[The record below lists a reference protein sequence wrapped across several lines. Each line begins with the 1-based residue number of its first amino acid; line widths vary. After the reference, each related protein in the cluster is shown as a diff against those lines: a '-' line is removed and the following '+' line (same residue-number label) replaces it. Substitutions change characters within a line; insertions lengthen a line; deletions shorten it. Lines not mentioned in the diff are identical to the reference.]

1 MDDKAPRYPM
11 LNVEEVQE
19 RILAGIETQGPE
31 TISAL
36 DAVGRI
42 LAEDIDADMSVP
54 PWDNSAMDGFA
65 VRAEDIADAVAT
77 SPIIL
82 RVVADLPAGQ
92 APDRAVGEGEAIRI
106 MTGAPVPLGAD
117 TVVRFE
123 DTSSDGDG
131 VEIFVAVPLGE
142 NVRRAGEDVREG
154 DTVLREGASLR
165 PQEVGMLALAGRET
179 VSVIRRPTVALL
191 ATGDEIVGPGEPVP
205 PGKIRNINSYTNAAQ
220 VRKYGGVPMMLGTVA
235 DDADSIRRT
244 IRRAIADGVDIL
256 VTSGGVSV
264 GDYDFV
270 KQILA
275 EEGEI
280 EFWWINMKPGKP
292 MAYGRISGIPFFGLP
307 GNPVS
312 AMISFELFVRPA
324 IAKML
329 GQALRPPRSVRA
341 RLRDPVTRKDDRR
354 HYLRVR
360 LTRAEDG
367 WDATLTGDQGSGI
380 LRSLVAADGLAVI
393 PEDAPHLEAGSEVDV
408 LLLD

>member
-1 MDDKAPRYPM
+1 MDDKTPRYPM
-11 LNVEEVQE
+11 LNVEEVEE

-31 TISAL
+31 TISSL
-36 DAVGRI
+36 DAVGRT
-42 LAEDIDADMSVP
+42 LAEDVNADMSVP

-65 VRAEDIADAVAT
+65 VRAADIAAADPA
-77 SPIIL
+77 SPVVL

-92 APDRAVGEGEAIRI
+92 APGRAVREGEAIRI
-106 MTGAPVPLGAD
+106 MTGAPIPPEAD

-123 DTSSDGDG
+123 DTRSDGDA
-131 VEIFVAVPLGE
+131 VEILVGVPLGK
-142 NVRRAGEDVREG
+142 NVRQKGEDVREG
-154 DTVLREGASLR
+154 DTVLRAGTSLR

-179 VSVIRRPTVALL
+179 VSVIRRPIVALL

-220 VRKYGGVPMMLGTVA
+220 VQKHGGVPLLLGVVP
-235 DDADSIRRT
+235 DDADLIRQT
-244 IRRAIADGVDIL
+244 IRGAIADGADIL

-329 GQALRPPRSVRA
+329 GKALRPARSVRA
-341 RLRDPVTRKDDRR
+341 RLLDPVRRKDDRR

-360 LTRAEDG
+360 LTRADDG
-367 WDATLTGDQGSGI
+367 WDAALTGNQGSGI

-393 PEDAPHLEAGSEVDV
+393 PEEVSNLEAGSEVDV
-408 LLLD
+408 LLFD

>member
-1 MDDKAPRYPM
+1 MDDRTPRYPM

-19 RILAGIETQGPE
+19 RILAGIKTQGPE
-31 TISAL
+31 TISTL
-36 DAVGRI
+36 DAVGRA
-42 LAEDIDADMSVP
+42 LAEDIHADMSVP

-65 VRAEDIADAVAT
+65 VRAEDIANADAT
-77 SPIIL
+77 SPIVL
-82 RVVADLPAGQ
+82 RVVADLPAGT

-106 MTGAPVPLGAD
+106 MTGAPIPPGAD
-117 TVVRFE
+117 AVVRFE
-123 DTSSDGDG
+123 DTRSDGNR
-131 VEIFVAVPLGE
+131 VEIFVEAPLGK

-154 DTVLREGASLR
+154 DTVLREGTSLR

-179 VSVIRRPTVALL
+179 VSVIRRPVVALL
-191 ATGDEIVGPGEPVP
+191 ATGDEVVGPGEPVP

-220 VRKYGGVPMMLGTVA
+220 VRKYGGVPMMLGTVP
-235 DDADSIRRT
+235 DDADSIRQT
-244 IRRAIADGVDIL
+244 IRGAIAAGADIL

-292 MAYGRISGIPFFGLP
+292 MAYGRICGIPFFGLP

-324 IAKML
+324 LAKML
-329 GQALRPPRSVRA
+329 GRGPRPPRSIRA
-341 RLRDPVTRKDDRR
+341 RLIDGVSRKDNRR

-360 LTRAEDG
+360 LTPTEHG
-367 WDATLTGDQGSGI
+367 WDATLTGNQGSGI
-380 LRSLVAADGLAVI
+380 LRSLVEADGLAVI
-393 PEDAPHLEAGSEVDV
+393 PENTSGIEAGTEVDV